1 MGGAQSKGAQSGG
14 DINAANV
21 LDILATKYI
30 LTQNFQ
36 DMVKLSNPEYCNKLV
51 ILTSDII
58 KKFLQER
65 EIKFLAHRVK
75 DGVEQVLP
83 QKAKVIYLST
93 NKLKKQKKSSSVDDV
108 LNDGYKRKIFNTD
121 GSFKIVIEKGVHPPQ
136 NAANLKKS
144 YNDALENQKTLLSEL
159 DVKNKEDKDSMC
171 KGIAKF
177 YIKIAHLFAAIHKA
191 VNPIYKFGTSEYS
204 LMNKLKIPKGAK
216 VSIGERSLCSR
227 RTEALKS
234 EKDEAGKLKVSVKNC
249 NLNKK
254 TTTKSVSDDPLD
266 NINFKIGDNIESDK
280 LLGEEIG
287 IPQLD
292 KLYHDIYNFKKGKF
306 TAMSPPSRKDY
317 EKDLKL
323 FYKTFTG
330 KDDYKKWNKSRQRK
344 FSDIELKAYH
354 KEDACK
360 DVNSDWRKTYVGD
373 EDNIL
378 FKKFAEN
385 IKNMLKKT
393 NTSQQKLLKILDEL
407 FVWIEPPSDFENTDK
422 SIKSKLVT
430 INPKLNE
437 ENLQDIVV
445 KTRKLIIDIYLQC
458 EKDYQE
464 GLKIFKAIADEKI
477 FKKMMF
483 KTEREQEDMAGMIT
497 NNADLEE
504 IVKKNS
510 NTIYKSSNAQM
521 TGNLGQ
527 PFISPKKLIM
537 GGKRKNTM
545 RKKSRK
551 TARKTARKNK
561 KSR

>member
-1 MGGAQSKGAQSGG
+1 MGGTQSKSSGK

-58 KKFLQER
+58 KKFLKER
-65 EIKFLAHRVK
+65 EIKFLSHRVK
-75 DGVEQVLP
+75 DGVERVLS
-83 QKAKVIYLST
+83 QEAKVIYLST
-93 NKLKKQKKSSSVDDV
+93 NKLTKQKKNDIKNDEMERELHPTYNTTGEEIHSNPSVEY
-108 LNDGYKRKIFNTD
+108 LQKNY
-121 GSFKIVIEKGVHPPQ
+121 
-136 NAANLKKS
+136 NADLG
-144 YNDALENQKTLLSEL
+144 NQKTLLSEL

-216 VSIGERSLCSR
+216 VSMGERSLCSR
-227 RTEALKS
+227 RINALKS
-234 EKDEAGKLKVSVKNC
+234 EKVETSKLKVGIKNC

-254 TTTKSVSDDPLD
+254 TTTKSINSNVLD
-266 NINFKIGDNIESDK
+266 NINSKFGDSIESGK

-306 TAMSPPSRKDY
+306 TGMSPQSRKDY

-393 NTSQQKLLKILDEL
+393 NTNQQNLLTILDEL
-407 FVWIEPPSDFENTDK
+407 FVWIEPPSGIEGGDK

-430 INPKLNE
+430 INPKLNDKK
-437 ENLQDIVV
+437 LQDVVV

-521 TGNLGQ
+521 TGNLGL
-527 PFISPKKLIM
+527 PFISQKKMIM

-545 RKKSRK
+545 RKTSRK
-551 TARKTARKNK
+551 TSRKTTRKTTRKNK

>member
-1 MGGAQSKGAQSGG
+1 MGGAQSKGAQSVG
-14 DINAANV
+14 DVNAVNV

-254 TTTKSVSDDPLD
+254 TTTKSVSDDPLE

-393 NTSQQKLLKILDEL
+393 NTNQQNLLKILDEL
-407 FVWIEPPSDFENTDK
+407 FVWIEPPSGIEGEDK

-430 INPKLNE
+430 INPKLNDKK
-437 ENLQDIVV
+437 LQEVVV

>member
-1 MGGAQSKGAQSGG
+1 MGGTQSKSSGK

-58 KKFLQER
+58 KKFLKER
-65 EIKFLAHRVK
+65 EIKFLSHRVK
-75 DGVEQVLP
+75 DGVERVLS
-83 QKAKVIYLST
+83 QEAKVIYLST
-93 NKLKKQKKSSSVDDV
+93 NKLTKQKKNDIKNDEMERELHPTYNTTGEEIHSNPSVEY
-108 LNDGYKRKIFNTD
+108 LQKNY
-121 GSFKIVIEKGVHPPQ
+121 
-136 NAANLKKS
+136 NADLG
-144 YNDALENQKTLLSEL
+144 NQKTLLSEL

-216 VSIGERSLCSR
+216 VSMGERSLCSR
-227 RTEALKS
+227 RINALKS
-234 EKDEAGKLKVSVKNC
+234 EKVETSKLKVGIKNC

-254 TTTKSVSDDPLD
+254 TTTKSINSNVLD
-266 NINFKIGDNIESDK
+266 NINSKFGDSIESGK

-306 TAMSPPSRKDY
+306 TGMSPQSRKDY

-330 KDDYKKWNKSRQRK
+330 KDDYKKWNKSHK
-344 FSDIELKAYH
+344 MTFNDIPLIAYH
-354 KEDACK
+354 KTDMCK
-360 DVNSDWRKTYVGD
+360 DVDSEWHKTYVGD

-385 IKNMLKKT
+385 IKDMLNNTET
-393 NTSQQKLLKILDEL
+393 NQQELLKILDEL
-407 FVWIEPPSDFENTDK
+407 FVWIESPSDLGNDK

-430 INPKLNE
+430 INPALNDEKL
-437 ENLQDIVV
+437 QAVVV

-464 GLKIFKAIADEKI
+464 GLHLFKAIAGEKLL
-477 FKKMMF
+477 KKAISK
-483 KTEREQEDMAGMIT
+483 KTQLDNEMANMIT
-497 NNADLEE
+497 GNDDLEE
-504 IVKKNS
+504 IVNKNIEKKLFDS
-510 NTIYKSSNAQM
+510 NKASKIPD
-521 TGNLGQ
+521 NLGQ
-527 PFISPKKLIM
+527 PIVQSTTWTI
-537 GGKRKNTM
+537 GGGRRKNTM
-545 RKKSRK
+545 RKTSKK
-551 TARKTARKNK
+551 TSKKT
-561 KSR
+561 